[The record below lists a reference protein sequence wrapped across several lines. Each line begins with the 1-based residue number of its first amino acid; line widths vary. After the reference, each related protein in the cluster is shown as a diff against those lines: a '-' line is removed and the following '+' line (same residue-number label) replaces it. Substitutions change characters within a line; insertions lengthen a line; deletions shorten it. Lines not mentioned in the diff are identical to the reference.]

1 MTLSMFQ
8 IDAFAK
14 KPFEGNPAAIVPLKN
29 WISDKIMQ
37 KIAMENNLSET
48 AFFVQENNEYYIRWF
63 TPTEEVDMCGHATL
77 ASAYVIFNELNFS
90 KDEIV
95 FNSKSGKLFI
105 KKEDEKLSMDFPA
118 LKIEKHANKELF
130 SKAIG
135 IEVIEVYKA
144 MAYIVIVDSEE
155 ELVNLE
161 PDFVLLTQL
170 DLRGVIVTSKSKK
183 YDFVCR
189 FFAPK
194 FGINEDPVT
203 GSAYTQLVYYWSKV
217 LNKNDFHTKQLS
229 LRGGIVDCELQENRC
244 IIKGSAVKYFE
255 GQISI

>member
-1 MTLSMFQ
+1 MTLSIFQ

-144 MAYIVIVDSEE
+144 MDYIVIVDSEE

-161 PDFVLLTQL
+161 ADFVLLTQL

-203 GSAYTQLVYYWSKV
+203 GSAYTQLVSYWSKV